1 MLRQRGLQQGQV
13 CLAANAAKVLLKV
26 QQRRCTT
33 ALLLI
38 TRAPVIDALRFAFN
52 LRHHALDQVRGV
64 ERAAQRVGQI
74 EAMQRERF
82 VQALLQTAGG
92 RLVERGEFL
101 HQAVERAF
109 RIGVAAV

>member
-1 MLRQRGLQQGQV
+1 
-13 CLAANAAKVLLKV
+13 
-26 QQRRCTT
+26 
-33 ALLLI
+33 
-38 TRAPVIDALRFAFN
+38 
-52 LRHHALDQVRGV
+52 
-64 ERAAQRVGQI
+64 
-74 EAMQRERF
+74 MQRERF